1 MDRQSSNGT
10 DNRGVQAFVALQILG
25 AVLFVMITTTAFVAQ
40 RRGGSRHPTFFSFCF
55 SWIVF
60 CASYALLTFA
70 GQQERPDHSMCTVH
84 AALVYAA
91 PPLAGSTTVSLVT
104 HLLLNVHLALYKTA
118 KKRGSLFVS
127 IALVF
132 TPWIIWISIVIGVLF
147 FGFHYPD
154 LVQFSSN
161 RTYCILIKTSLPN
174 LLSSWTTLFFAI
186 LIVEEIV
193 IGVLLY
199 RNRDLLRGYNQSATM
214 TMRVMVLTIF
224 ARSGIAV
231 AFVYTVTDK
240 LGIQFDLLIGAS
252 E

>member
-1 MDRQSSNGT
+1 SASVMDRQSSNGT

-40 RRGGSRHPTFFSFCF
+40 RRGGSRHPIFFSFCF

-60 CASYALLTFA
+60 CASYALSTFA

-127 IALVF
+127 IAVSSMTLGEYHSLHYECVTRIHTLDYLDF
-132 TPWIIWISIVIGVLF
+132 HSHWRF

-161 RTYCILIKTSLPN
+161 RTYCILINTSLPN

-199 RNRDLLRGYNQSATM
+199 RNRDLLR
-214 TMRVMVLTIF
+214 
-224 ARSGIAV
+224 
-231 AFVYTVTDK
+231 
-240 LGIQFDLLIGAS
+240 
-252 E
+252 